1 MSNAAAEF
9 DTIDVDGIY
18 YVLIPSRFPPI
29 DIFARIS
36 NGQDEAFFE
45 LESLTN
51 PRLKEKRQ
59 ILNGADAVD
68 GNSPLVQ
75 NWNHAPFA
83 YPNPDGTYF
92 FGPDLSALELASDL
106 ETALAISVAKRERFL
121 GDTSE
126 PATGLDMRALS
137 RTVRGRFADFRNLD
151 PKMPTDQRRKLGQR
165 VFEAGLDGL
174 LFRSVDRP
182 SGLCVSILQIGTLGN
197 AVQGEHFRF
206 NWNGSHIDVL
216 YDFRTG
222 TRIYPDKLRANP
234 GLAA

>member
-1 MSNAAAEF
+1 MSNAAADF
-9 DTIDVDGIY
+9 DKIDVDGTY
-18 YVLIPSRFPPI
+18 HVLIPSRFPPI
-29 DIFARIS
+29 DIFARIA
-36 NGQDEAFFE
+36 NGQDDAFFE

-106 ETALAISVAKRERFL
+106 ETALAVSVARRERFL

-137 RTVRGRFADFRNLD
+137 RTVRGRFADLRSLD
-151 PKMPTDQRRKLGQR
+151 PTIPGEQRRMLGQR
-165 VFEAGLDGL
+165 VFEAGLDGIV
-174 LFRSVDRP
+174 FRSADRGE
-182 SGLCVSILQIGTLGN
+182 GLCVSILRIETLGK

-206 NWNGSHIDVL
+206 NWNGTCIDVI

-222 TRIYPDKLRANP
+222 KEIYPDELRANP
-234 GLAA
+234 ELAA